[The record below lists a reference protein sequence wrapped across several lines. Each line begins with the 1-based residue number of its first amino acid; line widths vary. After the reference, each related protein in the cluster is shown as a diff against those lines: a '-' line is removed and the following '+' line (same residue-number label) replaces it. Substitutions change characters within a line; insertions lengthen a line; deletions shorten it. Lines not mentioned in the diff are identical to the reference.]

1 MTNNIDKILIR
12 ILQGKASVEENK
24 VFENWLKEDESNV
37 KVFHSLQHYWHHQKS
52 SDQEFNLSKNEIWST
67 RRNKHKEKRRKLDW
81 KPLQAAA
88 AILFIMLSVGY
99 FLKDAIFTA
108 TPEPPK
114 EQAIT
119 MIYKTAA
126 AGAKLET
133 ILPDGSLVKLNSES
147 SLQYSSNFND
157 SIREVYLDGE
167 AYFEVTHNPAKP
179 FTVISKDVQTTVLG
193 TSFVISAYQDVAS
206 VKVALA
212 SGKVETRS
220 LHAENQS
227 INFLAPGEYIDYQQ
241 DKIKKGLFEQ
251 KEVFGWKDGLLFF
264 KNNNYSQAIAK
275 LERWFGVEIILEGQR
290 PHWKL
295 NGEYQNANLESILAA
310 ISYSQGIEYEFL
322 NDKLIRIKSK

>member
-1 MTNNIDKILIR
+1 MKYDIDHILINV
-12 ILQGKASVEENK
+12 LQEKATPEEK
-24 VFENWLKEDESNV
+24 EYFDQWLKQNETNRQ
-37 KVFHSLQHYWHHQKS
+37 VFQSLQAYWWQKGS
-52 SDQEFNLSKNEIWST
+52 SNAEIKLSKEKIWNERQS
-67 RRNKHKEKRRKLDW
+67 KQAKKSFEL
-81 KPLQAAA
+81 KPMQVAA
-88 AILFIMLSVGY
+88 AIILIMLSVGY
-99 FLKDAIFTA
+99 YLRDAILTA
-108 TPEPPK
+108 TPESPK

-119 MIYKTAA
+119 MINKSAT

-167 AYFEVTHNPAKP
+167 AYFEVTHNPQKP
-179 FTVISKDVQTTVLG
+179 FSVISKDVKTTVLG

-220 LHAENQS
+220 LHTENQS
-227 INFLAPGEYIDYQQ
+227 INFLAPGEYIDYHQ

-275 LERWFGVEIILEGQR
+275 LERWFGVEIILEGRR
-290 PHWKL
+290 PKWKL

-310 ISYSQGIEYEFL
+310 ISYSQDIEYEFL
-322 NDKLIRIKSK
+322 NDKLIKIKSK